1 MEQRIIG
8 TVVGVEP
15 QDANT
20 FFVEVECEALEDAT
34 AFQIVSTDL
43 PFKHVALNR
52 AAGSRLKLI
61 CAQGAEISVGAEGK
75 ICRQTVRKFRS
86 AAPSV
91 KKCFGVRRTRRRSD
105 LKTRGYVRRA
115 DCYGDSHPERTCHST
130 GYWGSR
136 GWPELKPTRVKLRA
150 TPKLRVERITNGSVT
165 SKDLDERLRL
175 L

>member
-61 CAQGAEISVGAEGK
+61 CAQGAEISVGRKVRFVVRPSESSDLRR
-75 ICRQTVRKFRS
+75 RQSENALACGEHEEDQTSKPVGTF
-86 AAPSV
+86 AGPIDMEI
-91 KKCFGVRRTRRRSD
+91 RTRKGHAIPQD
-105 LKTRGYVRRA
+105 T
-115 DCYGDSHPERTCHST
+115 GDQ
-130 GYWGSR
+130 GG
-136 GWPELKPTRVKLRA
+136 GQ
-150 TPKLRVERITNGSVT
+150 N
-165 SKDLDERLRL
+165 
-175 L
+175 